1 MAKTMAKTMATVT
14 TATMMTETKTNGN
27 GKDDGDS
34 DASEVRDNDGIHDDG
49 GYNDNNAV
57 CCGGEGGLGSS
68 WDQNA
73 EKLSSLA
80 HRRRCPSSLHP

>member
-1 MAKTMAKTMATVT
+1 
-14 TATMMTETKTNGN
+14 MMTGTTTNGD

-34 DASEVRDNDGIHDDG
+34 DASEDEDRDNDGKHDDG
-49 GYNDNNAV
+49 GYNDNDAV
-57 CCGGEGGLGSS
+57 CCGGEGGLGSG

-80 HRRRCPSSLHP
+80 HRRRCPLSIHP